1 MKKHADEL
9 QQVVTSMELEA
20 FKRTEISQEFTG
32 ILNEMLKGS
41 KHDQATQVMEYE
53 LEWNIQNASNP
64 FKFQNMN
71 LGAENLIELG
81 IKLEEKNIESEIL
94 SQGDNLTHS
103 NFTKKKLFTEA
114 EVKLDGLEHSLKGSK
129 SGDGQSLAKERAYQ
143 LEFGLLKN
151 FMWSIPCTL
160 SVFMKNAYG
169 QKDTAK
175 VLPWHILRKEIDS
188 FYSYVSNASK
198 NMTARVSVTTSF
210 EEYLCMYL
218 LDVLSSDCRSIR

>member
-1 MKKHADEL
+1 
-9 QQVVTSMELEA
+9 MELES

-41 KHDQATQVMEYE
+41 KHDKSTQVMEYE
-53 LEWNIQNASNP
+53 LEWNSENASSP
-64 FKFQNMN
+64 FKFQNLN
-71 LGAENLIELG
+71 LGSENFIELG
-81 IKLEEKNIESEIL
+81 IKIEEKNIESEIL

-103 NFTKKKLFTEA
+103 NFTKKKPNVEV
-114 EVKLDGLEHSLKGSK
+114 EVKLDAIEQSLKGGK
-129 SGDGQSLAKERAYQ
+129 STDGQSAGKERAYQ

-160 SVFMKNAYG
+160 SVFMKNVYS
-169 QKDTAK
+169 QKDSSR
-175 VLPWHILRKEIDS
+175 VLPWHVLRKEIDS
-188 FYSYVSNASK
+188 FYLYVGNASK

-218 LDVLSSDCRSIR
+218 LDVLSSDLRNTR